1 MTILQNLSSQ
11 IKLSRYLRIRLVRSQ
26 IPTKS
31 EINTVTWSIKV
42 KFENKSVSVKTSER
56 SEKLERKQ
64 GRVKSKRARR
74 NQMGHFYQY
83 RLLMTNWVSTTRKH
97 QIISLSIGNLTIPS
111 FQKRNQPSRRPRRL
125 PISVIQKRLTH
136 HPST

>member
-1 MTILQNLSSQ
+1 MG
-11 IKLSRYLRIRLVRSQ
+11 VR
-26 IPTKS
+26 KS
-31 EINTVTWSIKV
+31 EISTMTLSIKL

-64 GRVKSKRARR
+64 GQVRAKRGRR

-97 QIISLSIGNLTIPS
+97 QIISFDFP
-111 FQKRNQPSRRPRRL
+111 K
-125 PISVIQKRLTH
+125 
-136 HPST
+136 